1 MKKTLLITG
10 LALALLAPAVSLAA
24 AKEAGGREPWIHVE
38 VREGGGDR
46 ATVNVN
52 VPFALAD
59 AALASLG
66 DDIGS
71 HITFGHHNGRHA
83 HAGDAAEKGEGE
95 SVEGEHGGEG
105 PSISIADLRRMWKA
119 MRDSGEADYV
129 TVKDDN
135 EKVHI
140 WREGDLVR
148 VDVEDRTG
156 EDQGERVQI
165 RVPVGVMD
173 ALLSGDGDQLDV
185 RAAVDG
191 LKDLKDGEIVR
202 VEGGGDFVR
211 VWIDDSPDNGSRE

>member
-1 MKKTLLITG
+1 MKKILLITG
-10 LALALLAPAVSLAA
+10 LVAVLLSPAMSLAA
-24 AKEAGGREPWIHVE
+24 PKETGGREPWIHVE
-38 VREGGGDR
+38 VREAGGDR
-46 ATVNVN
+46 ASVNVN

-71 HITFGHHNGRHA
+71 NITFGRHHGRHV
-83 HAGDAAEKGEGE
+83 HAGDDAEDSGDR
-95 SVEGEHGGEG
+95 VETERGDDN
-105 PSISIADLRRMWKA
+105 PDLSIADLRRMWKA

-129 TVKDDN
+129 TVKDDQ

-148 VDVEDRTG
+148 VDVEDRSGDDHG
-156 EDQGERVQI
+156 EKVQV

-173 ALLSGDGDQLDV
+173 ALLSGEGEQLDV
-185 RAAVDG
+185 RAAVNG
-191 LKDLKDGEIVR
+191 LKGLKGGEIVR

-211 VWIDDSPDNGSRE
+211 VWIDDNPDSGSRD